1 MGKFVE
7 LLDVGVRMA
16 ARFHA
21 HCPQTARLYYHPPS
35 DHDGD
40 HHHHNYFHHI
50 FQAYDGG
57 RHAGPSTDLVEAC
70 GVDTV
75 AMARGSDA
83 EVVSFIQQLLMI
95 WFG

>member
-1 MGKFVE
+1 MAKFVE

-40 HHHHNYFHHI
+40 NHHNYLHQF
-50 FQAYDGG
+50 FQASDGFQHG
-57 RHAGPSTDLVEAC
+57 GHSTDLVTGC
-70 GVDTV
+70 GVETV
-75 AMARGSDA
+75 AMARGFDA
-83 EVVSFIQQLLMI
+83 EIVFHTAD
-95 WFG
+95 F